1 VFRKASPRK
10 PEHRTLNTHLQK
22 RFCQWVP
29 QYPRTSAA
37 TVASP
42 DGTAMTYSAEIPVKG
57 QYDVVVVGAGPAG
70 IGAAVTAARLGRRTL
85 LIEKYGY
92 PGGVGAYGC

>member
-1 VFRKASPRK
+1 
-10 PEHRTLNTHLQK
+10 
-22 RFCQWVP
+22 
-29 QYPRTSAA
+29 
-37 TVASP
+37 
-42 DGTAMTYSAEIPVKG
+42 MTYSAEIPVKG